1 MADVMDLF
9 KALPYGLFD
18 KRTWS
23 PTARDDFAKKL
34 ADEESMRQY
43 ERQAQLQAER
53 ASQEQGIQGAF
64 QQKAYD
70 LAATKE
76 KENRERYRQGMYNLK
91 AADTLRTVPEINP
104 EELDAIARHF
114 AEQAVAGM
122 DAGSGVEAA
131 KKGIGAVQTLGTEP
145 DIAANRAAG
154 ELAAA
159 KLLNQRNNYN
169 LSDLENEIASEQK
182 ARGAKDSVNEILSKA
197 GVLGVPGLLNYG
209 ASANALK
216 LREPLTQS
224 TVRLNDAKTGVA
236 EAERVKKDVENKI
249 VQELGGVSPRVPG
262 TKQPPVLKRGPD
274 GKLVPAEGSAP
285 VRVNDVPGAPVELVP
300 DVLTELI
307 NRSLLNLKK

>member
-1 MADVMDLF
+1 MADVTDLF

-34 ADEESMRQY
+34 ADEEAMRQY
-43 ERQAQLQAER
+43 DKASKLQSEQAAQNREVQNAYL
-53 ASQEQGIQGAF
+53 
-64 QQKAYD
+64 QKAYD
-70 LAATKE
+70 LAASKE
-76 KENRERYRQGMYNLK
+76 REKREQYRQGMYNLK
-91 AADTLRTVPEINP
+91 AADTLRTVPDINP

-169 LSDLENEIASEQK
+169 LSDLENEIASEKK
-182 ARGAKDSVNEILSKA
+182 ARGAKDSVNEILGKA

-209 ASANALK
+209 ASVNALK
-216 LREPLTQS
+216 LRAPLIQS
-224 TVRLNDAKTGVA
+224 NTELNKAKAGVA
-236 EAERVKKDVENKI
+236 EEERIKKETENKI
-249 VQELGGVSPRVPG
+249 TQQFAPG
-262 TKQPPVLKRGPD
+262 AKQPPVLKRGPD

>member
-70 LAATKE
+70 LAASKE

-154 ELAAA
+154 EVAAA

-197 GVLGVPGLLNYG
+197 GVLGVPGLLHYG

-216 LREPLTQS
+216 LREPLIQS
-224 TVRLNDAKTGVA
+224 NTKLNEAKAGVA
-236 EAERVKKDVENKI
+236 EEERVKKETENRI
-249 VQELGGVSPRVPG
+249 TQQFAPDA
-262 TKQPPVLKRGPD
+262 KQPPVLKRGPD